1 MPTVRIEA
9 GYLSHEEDAAR
20 LADPAF
26 RDTLAEAIVIAL
38 QRMYLGED
46 DTIATGVLRLHDLRA
61 FLDSQRAA
69 QDKPA

>member
-1 MPTVRIEA
+1 
-9 GYLSHEEDAAR
+9 
-20 LADPAF
+20 
-26 RDTLAEAIVIAL
+26 
-38 QRMYLGED
+38 MYLGED